1 MTDYTWGDTMNKKQS
16 TVYVAGNLKTG
27 RRPGALW
34 WSIIALIAVM
44 LMATAALSADTYALK
59 DLVGDADLDPAYAA
73 DGYKT
78 RIDMLSGVVGTETWV
93 EHYISDGGKVELLIY
108 NNLVY
113 GVIVR
118 SASGSV
124 KYYTLNDD
132 RRTYSPAPSGAPQGW
147 LIEEIPD
154 EDEFTD
160 RAAELMDSERYLDA
174 IEVLDEAVEDYGYK
188 SAESY
193 FLMAYA
199 YDQLDEIET
208 AKDYYVLALR
218 LDGTIQDALYN
229 LGMIYRDEGNHTEA
243 ARYLERYIKL
253 NPSHPDIE
261 SIRAYVES
269 YR

>member
-1 MTDYTWGDTMNKKQS
+1 MDRKHETAHAARSIHTGLRLSTLLGMTF
-16 TVYVAGNLKTG
+16 
-27 RRPGALW
+27 
-34 WSIIALIAVM
+34 ALIAA
-44 LMATAALSADTYALK
+44 LFIIPAAFSADTYALK
-59 DLVGDADLDPAYAA
+59 DLVGGAELDPAYAA

-93 EHYISDGGKVELLIY
+93 EHYIGDAGKIELLIY

-113 GVIVR
+113 GVVVR
-118 SASGSV
+118 PASGSV

-132 RRTYSPAPSGAPQGW
+132 RRTYSPAASGSPQGW
-147 LIEEIPD
+147 LIDEMPTEED
-154 EDEFTD
+154 FTD
-160 RAAELMDSERYLDA
+160 RAAELMDIGRYMDA

-199 YDQLDEIET
+199 YDQLDEIEY
-208 AKDYYVLALR
+208 AKDYYTLALR
-218 LDGTIQDALYN
+218 LDGTIADALYN
-229 LGMIYRDEGNHTEA
+229 LGMIHRNEGNHAEA
-243 ARYLERYIKL
+243 ARYLERYIRL

-269 YR
+269 NR

>member
-1 MTDYTWGDTMNKKQS
+1 MRKH
-16 TVYVAGNLKTG
+16 
-27 RRPGALW
+27 PGALW
-34 WSIIALIAVM
+34 WSIAVLFAVM
-44 LMATAALSADTYALK
+44 LAALAALSADTYALK
-59 DLVGDADLDPAYAA
+59 DLVGDAELDPAYAA

-93 EHYISDGGKVELLIY
+93 EHYINDEGKVELLIY

-118 SASGSV
+118 PASGSA

-132 RRTYSPAPSGAPQGW
+132 RRTYSPASSGAPQGW
-147 LIEEIPD
+147 LVDEIPD
-154 EDEFTD
+154 EEDFTE
-160 RAAELMDSERYLDA
+160 RAAELMDSGRYLDA

-199 YDQLDEIET
+199 YDQLDEIES

-218 LDGTIQDALYN
+218 LDGTIADALYN

-243 ARYLERYIKL
+243 AKYLERYIKL

-261 SIRAYVES
+261 SIRTYVES